1 MSIRVISVIAVSI
14 ILINACSTKVSEEV
28 VAKFGDSQ
36 ITLGEFENAY
46 AKNIGNWEKASK
58 DSISDYKNFL
68 DLYVKFKMKLRD
80 AEVRGFPE
88 DSALMNE
95 LTDYQ
100 KQVGVSYIK
109 EKKII
114 EPGIH
119 QLYDRRK
126 EELRVSH
133 IMIRPDSSGE
143 EAAKELAQTIL
154 DSIKNGSSFEEMA
167 KRYSADKFSA
177 PSGGDIYFV
186 TAGILPVEFEDA
198 MYVTPEKSVY
208 PGVVHTRFG
217 YHIIKVTKKQPRI
230 PKIRASHILVDYFN
244 ENNKPD
250 TAQAKAR
257 IDSVEAMLKAGENF
271 EELAAKYS
279 DDTSTKDK
287 GGDLGF
293 FERRQM
299 VKEFDEK
306 AFSMK
311 VGEISEPIQ
320 TNFGFHIIKLTD
332 KMEYPTFTSEEQQLK
347 DMFKKQRFQIE
358 YNALIDTLRKKYNY
372 KLNDDVVDLIIE
384 KSDSARFGMDYK
396 NLDELKEKVLF
407 SYDGKNVTA
416 DEFIKK
422 ANESGSYTGKPI
434 FQKPELMKA
443 IDKTSEDLLLEEEA
457 LNLPK
462 EDPEF
467 AALMDDYK
475 NGIFIFKLQEEEVW
489 DKIKYDS
496 VAVYN
501 YWEKNKEDYKFPER
515 VAFSEIFSTR
525 DSLIN
530 KYYKMLQDGAD
541 FDSLAALYTERP
553 GKKTAKGRYDLQDVD
568 FSDFTRQANKIKN
581 VGEYTEPVPFSGG
594 YSIFKLNEREPARL
608 KTFEEAKAEVSSK
621 FQEMQSKKLEE
632 DYISSLEKRYQPVIY
647 YEALND
653 AFKSH

>member
-1 MSIRVISVIAVSI
+1 MSFRVISVIAVSI
-14 ILINACSTKVSEEV
+14 LLINACSTKVSEEV

-46 AKNIGNWEKASK
+46 AKNVGNWEKASK
-58 DSISDYKNFL
+58 DSLSDYKNFL

-88 DSALMNE
+88 DSSLMNE

-114 EPGIH
+114 DPGIH

-186 TAGILPVEFEDA
+186 TAGILPVDFEDA
-198 MYVTPEKSVY
+198 MYVTPEDSVY
-208 PGVVHTRFG
+208 PEVVHTRYG
-217 YHIIKVTKKQPRI
+217 YHLIKVTKRQPRI

-257 IDSVEAMLKAGENF
+257 IDSVEALLKAGGNF
-271 EELAAKYS
+271 EELAEKYS

-311 VGEISEPIQ
+311 IGEISEPIQ

-332 KMEYPTFTSEEQQLK
+332 KMEYPSFANEEQQLK
-347 DMFKKQRFQIE
+347 DMFNKQRFQIE
-358 YNALIDTLRKKYNY
+358 YQALIDTLREKYNY
-372 KLNDDVVDLIIE
+372 NLNDDVVDLIIE

-396 NLDELKEKVLF
+396 NLDALKGKILF
-407 SYDGKNVTA
+407 SFDGKNVTA
-416 DEFIKK
+416 DEFIRK
-422 ANESGSYTGKPI
+422 ANESGSYTGKAI
-434 FQKPELMKA
+434 YQKPELMKA

-496 VAVYN
+496 TAVYN
-501 YWEKNKEDYKFPER
+501 YWEKNKEDYKLPER

-530 KYYKMLQDGAD
+530 KYYKLLQDGAD

-553 GKKTAKGRYDLQDVD
+553 GKKIAKGRYDLQDVE
-568 FSDFTRQANKIKN
+568 FSDFTRHANKIKN

-608 KTFEEAKAEVSSK
+608 KTFEEARAEVSSK

-632 DYISSLEKRYQPVIY
+632 DYTSSLEKRYQPVIY
-647 YEALND
+647 YETLND

>member
-1 MSIRVISVIAVSI
+1 MSFRVISVIAISVL
-14 ILINACSTKVSEEV
+14 LINACSTKVSDEL

-46 AKNIGNWEKASK
+46 AKNVGSWEKASK
-58 DSISDYKNFL
+58 DSLSDYKNFL

-80 AEVRGFPE
+80 AEVRGYPQ
-88 DSALMNE
+88 DSSLMNE

-143 EAAKELAQTIL
+143 EAAKKLAQTIL

-167 KRYSADKFSA
+167 KKYSADKFSA
-177 PSGGDIYFV
+177 PVGGDIYFV
-186 TAGILPVEFEDA
+186 TAGLLPVDFEDA
-198 MYVTPEKSVY
+198 MYATPEDSVY
-208 PGVVHTRFG
+208 PEVVHTRYG
-217 YHIIKVTKKQPRI
+217 YHLIKVTKRQPRI
-230 PKIRASHILVDYFN
+230 PKIKASHILVDYFN

-257 IDSVEAMLKAGENF
+257 IDSIAAMLKAGGNF

-311 VGEISEPIQ
+311 VGEISEPIK
-320 TNFGFHIIKLTD
+320 TNFGFHIIKMTD
-332 KMEYPTFTSEEQQLK
+332 KMEYPTFADDEQKLK
-347 DMFKKQRFQIE
+347 ETFQKQRFQIAYE
-358 YNALIDTLRKKYNY
+358 ALVDSLRKKYNY
-372 KLNDDVVDLIIE
+372 VLNDDVVDLIIE
-384 KSDSARFGMDYK
+384 NSDSARFGMDYK
-396 NLDELKEKVLF
+396 NLDVIKGKVLF
-407 SYDGKNVTA
+407 SYDGKNESA
-416 DEFIKK
+416 DEFIKT
-422 ANESGSYTGKPI
+422 ANESGSFTGKAI

-443 IDKTSEDLLLEEEA
+443 IDKISEDLLLDEEA

-489 DKIKYDS
+489 NKIKYDS
-496 VAVYN
+496 AAVYN
-501 YWEKNKEDYKFPER
+501 YWEKNKEDYKLPER
-515 VAFSEIFSTR
+515 VAFSEIFSTK

-530 KYYKMLQDGAD
+530 KYYQLIKDGAD

-553 GKKTAKGRYDLQDVD
+553 GKKKDKGRYDLQDVE
-568 FSDFTRQANKIKN
+568 FSDFTRQANKIEKI
-581 VGEYTEPVPFSGG
+581 GEYTEPVPFSGG
-594 YSIFKLNEREPARL
+594 YSIFKLNDRQPARL
-608 KTFEEAKAEVSSK
+608 KTFDEAKAEVSSK
-621 FQEMQSKKLEE
+621 FQEMQSKKLED
-632 DYISSLEKRYQPVIY
+632 DYISSLEKRYKPVIY
-647 YEALND
+647 YETLSD

>member
-14 ILINACSTKVSEEV
+14 LLINACSTKVSEEV

-88 DSALMNE
+88 DSSLMNE

-119 QLYDRRK
+119 KLYDRRK

-271 EELAAKYS
+271 EELATKYS

-332 KMEYPTFTSEEQQLK
+332 KMEYPTFANEEQQLK

-358 YNALIDTLRKKYNY
+358 YNALVDTLRKKYNY

-396 NLDELKEKVLF
+396 NLDALKGNVLF
-407 SYDGKNVTA
+407 SYDGKNITA

-496 VAVYN
+496 IAVYN

-530 KYYKMLQDGAD
+530 KYYQMLQDGAD

>member
-396 NLDELKEKVLF
+396 NLDSLKGKVLF

-496 VAVYN
+496 IAVYN

-568 FSDFTRQANKIKN
+568 FSDFTRQANKIEN

>member
-396 NLDELKEKVLF
+396 NLDALKRKVLF